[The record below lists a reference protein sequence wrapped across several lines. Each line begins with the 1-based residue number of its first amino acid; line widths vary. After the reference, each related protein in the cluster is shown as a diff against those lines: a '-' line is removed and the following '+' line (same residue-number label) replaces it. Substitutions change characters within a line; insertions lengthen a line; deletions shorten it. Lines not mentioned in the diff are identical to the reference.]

1 MVQAKSSTRFQIDR
15 LTVRLRFDHDAKF
28 VMEFLIVESKSK
40 LLIINPRNL
49 DVSNRKYSFQ
59 FVLEFDLEL
68 LGINFNTGQ
77 ENIFKF
83 ETEGFIIFNIVF
95 HDDANAVIQ
104 SFELFNERKF
114 DEKFDAFWG
123 MELRNIYKYV
133 TIINTYRNDDNISSA
148 FL

>member
-1 MVQAKSSTRFQIDR
+1 
-15 LTVRLRFDHDAKF
+15 
-28 VMEFLIVESKSK
+28 MEFLIVESKSK
-40 LLIINPRNL
+40 LLIINPRNF
-49 DVSNRKYSFQ
+49 DISDRKYSFQ

-68 LGINFNTGQ
+68 LWIDFNTGQ